1 MVPASILEIAEIDEI
16 LDRGERVIFVDARNP
31 IAWAASRV
39 KLPGA
44 IRVPV
49 DEVDRRIGEIPRDGH
64 VVPYCT

>member
-1 MVPASILEIAEIDEI
+1 MVPASIIEVAEIDEI

>member
-1 MVPASILEIAEIDEI
+1 MVPASIIEVAEIDEI

-49 DEVDRRIGEIPRDGH
+49 DEVDRRIGEIPRDGL

>member
-1 MVPASILEIAEIDEI
+1 MVAEIDEI
-16 LDRGERVIFVDARNP
+16 LDRGERVTFVDARNVV
-31 IAWAASRV
+31 AWATSRV

>member
-1 MVPASILEIAEIDEI
+1 MDPASLIMVAEIDEI
-16 LDRGERVIFVDARNP
+16 LGRGERVIFVDARNVV
-31 IAWAASRV
+31 AWATSRV

-49 DEVDRRIGEIPRDGH
+49 DEVDRRIGEIPRDGR

>member
-1 MVPASILEIAEIDEI
+1 MAPASIILVAEIDEI

>member
-1 MVPASILEIAEIDEI
+1 MVAEIDEI
-16 LDRGERVIFVDARNP
+16 LDRGERVIFVDARNVV
-31 IAWAASRV
+31 AWAASHV

-49 DEVDRRIGEIPRDGH
+49 DEVDRHIGEIPRDGH